1 MPDLADEGV
10 PYGSQ
15 LTVRAT
21 ADPNGTALIVIAKD
35 GAETALTWAGVERAA
50 NRWAR
55 ALQSSA
61 VTQGAMVALSIP
73 NSTELVVAALAAWKA
88 GAIPIPMRWDLPDW
102 EQQRLLEVIN
112 PAPVLSETNLAAL
125 ADVAKGE
132 DDSALPHI
140 VAPALNGICSSGSTG
155 LPKIILN
162 TAPARCGTPLMSTP
176 FMAQWAPV
184 SQPQTILV
192 LAPMY
197 HTNGFTTLYNLLG
210 GDHLVVLQKFDA
222 AGGSTSSSVIAS
234 PRSPR
239 RRRCSQRIADLPGIE
254 DRDLSS
260 IEWILQGAAVIPPTF
275 VRAVDRLLGAERIV
289 WPTA

>member
-112 PAPVLSETNLAAL
+112 PALVLSETNLAAL

-155 LPKIILN
+155 MPKIILDTQPALW
-162 TAPARCGTPLMSTP
+162 TALKTQP
-176 FMAQWAPV
+176 FMAAWAPV
-184 SQPQTILV
+184 PQPQTILV
-192 LAPMY
+192 PAPMY
-197 HTNGFTTLYNLLG
+197 HTNGFNTLFYI
-210 GDHLVVLQKFDA
+210 
-222 AGGSTSSSVIAS
+222 S
-234 PRSPR
+234 R
-239 RRRCSQRIADLPGIE
+239 RRPPGGAGEVRAPQLFLDVIERHRVTNFTATPTMLARIARVPGVHE
-254 DRDLSS
+254 RDLSS
-260 IEWILQGAAVIPPTF
+260 VVWILQGAAVMP
-275 VRAVDRLLGAERIV
+275 AALLETVVQIARD
-289 WPTA
+289 PRRS